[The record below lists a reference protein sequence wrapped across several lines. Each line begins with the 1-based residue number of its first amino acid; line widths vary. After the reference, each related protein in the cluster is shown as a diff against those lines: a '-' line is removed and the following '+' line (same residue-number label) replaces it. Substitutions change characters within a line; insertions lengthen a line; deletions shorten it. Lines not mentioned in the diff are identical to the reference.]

1 MSRYTCIRYD
11 DRDIYLEEPLRQQ
24 DLHPTR
30 VDVLHDGL
38 RPDEL
43 PEDACPICVDDL
55 PQGAWA
61 DYVDPVE
68 LAAERADRDRVEQN
82 DRRRAG

>member
-1 MSRYTCIRYD
+1 MRFTCIRYD

-38 RPDEL
+38 REDEL
-43 PEDACPICVDDL
+43 PEDACPICPDEL

-61 DYVDPVE
+61 DYVDP
-68 LAAERADRDRVEQN
+68 AERADQEYAEQR
-82 DRRRAG
+82 DRRRVG